1 MLSASKELAPYTL
14 PALLSKNGKG
24 ESEEENVS
32 EFEKDL
38 FLAFEEQD

>member
-1 MLSASKELAPYTL
+1 MLSVSEKSTPYIVL
-14 PALLSKNGKG
+14 ALLSKNNKG
-24 ESEEENVS
+24 GSEEENVS